1 MSPEYKVMVRKN
13 SYGVSETCIDATAR
27 DRWGRPLEQMGLNA
41 EVRKA
46 IREGAKRII
55 IDGVMG
61 QRYIASA
68 AKAKDLYIGIKGTP
82 GNDLGAFLDGPT
94 LEVFGNAQDM
104 TGNTMSSGRIVVHGN
119 AWDVTGLSLRG
130 GRILVRGSSGFRV
143 GIHMKEFGSDRPA
156 IVIGGSTG
164 DYLGEYMA
172 GGDILVL
179 GEGVPEGESP
189 VGSFV
194 GTGIHGGNIFVRGKV
209 EQHQLGMGASI
220 AELTEEDRKLLEGLI
235 ADFETTFQTKVERD
249 WRTFTKIRP
258 LSSRPF
264 TGRFDSTPIWI

>member
-1 MSPEYKVMVRKN
+1 MSPIYKVTVRKN
-13 SYGVSETCIDATAR
+13 RDGISETIIDATSR
-27 DRWGRPLEQMGLNA
+27 DRWGRPLEHMALNA
-41 EVRKA
+41 EIRKA
-46 IREGAKRII
+46 IHEGARRIM
-55 IDGVMG
+55 IDGVLG

-68 AKAKDLYIGIKGTP
+68 AKAKDLYVGIRGTP

-104 TGNTMSSGRIVVHGN
+104 TGNTMSSGRIVIHGN

-143 GIHMKEFGSDRPA
+143 GIHMKEFGEDRPA

-172 GGDILVL
+172 GGNVLVL
-179 GEGVPEGESP
+179 GDGVPENESP

-194 GTGIHGGNIFVRGKV
+194 GTGIHGGCIFVRGKV
-209 EQHQLGMGASI
+209 EKHQLGMGASI
-220 AELTEEDRKLLEGLI
+220 SDLTDDDKILLEELI
-235 ADFETTFQTKVERD
+235 SDFEKSFETKVERD
-249 WRTFTKIRP
+249 WSKIVKIKP

-264 TGRFDSTPIWI
+264 TGRFDSTPIWN